1 MYRYVIVGKDKG
13 EIETEVMYAVATARS
28 LSEELLVLN
37 CGEYDSYDRTK
48 MLALKTLKNMKKQGK
63 VQLFVGAADVNGAS
77 TEVKY
82 LENKYPKFTSM
93 LDEADIALIKL

>member
-1 MYRYVIVGKDKG
+1 
-13 EIETEVMYAVATARS
+13 
-28 LSEELLVLN
+28 
-37 CGEYDSYDRTK
+37 

-63 VQLFVGAADVNGAS
+63 VQLFVGAADVNGVS

>member
-37 CGEYDSYDRTK
+37 CG
-48 MLALKTLKNMKKQGK
+48 
-63 VQLFVGAADVNGAS
+63 
-77 TEVKY
+77 
-82 LENKYPKFTSM
+82 
-93 LDEADIALIKL
+93 